1 MAYTVYKHT
10 SPSGKVYIGV
20 TSLRPEERWSG
31 GAGYVKNKHFY
42 RAIKKYGWENIK
54 HEILFDGLS
63 KEDAFKTEI
72 ELIKEYRSNEREF
85 GYNKSSGGECPVRGL
100 HWHQSKETIEKRVQ
114 KMRGRKLTQE
124 HKKKLS
130 ESHKGQVSHN
140 KGKPIPKETRT
151 KISNTLK
158 RWNAEHGSPNKGRK
172 YKKTPEAVLA
182 TSKGHYKPVVCIETG
197 IIYESI
203 TAAETLTKTDGS
215 SISAVCKGKRKTA
228 GGYHWRYQ
236 KDV

>member
-20 TSLRPEERWSG
+20 TSLRPKERWSG

-85 GYNKSSGGECPVRGL
+85 GYNLGTGGEQGAIGSKWSDESRENHMKAIWSKPRNHSEEEKKRISVGL
-100 HWHQSKETIEKRVQ
+100 KKHYS
-114 KMRGRKLTQE
+114 E
-124 HKKKLS
+124 HP
-130 ESHKGQVSHN
+130 E
-140 KGKPIPKETRT
+140 
-151 KISNTLK
+151 
-158 RWNAEHGSPNKGRK
+158 
-172 YKKTPEAVLA
+172 KKTYLSIA
-182 TSKGHYKPVVCIETG
+182 TKEERNSWDKKRSKRILCVETG
-197 IIYESI
+197 DIFIGAKSAADWAGIKNRQNIYFCC
-203 TAAETLTKTDGS
+203 DG
-215 SISAVCKGKRKTA
+215 VGYHKTA
-228 GGYHWRYQ
+228 GGYHWEYIE
-236 KDV
+236 